1 MSDTDTDSVRQ
12 KTCTKCGIT
21 KSIDEYGLGNR
32 YKKAECRVCYALYMK
47 NYRKKTK
54 IIRKAK
60 FMGDDDLT
68 DMIDDFQKIAF
79 LLGKKLDIT
88 IS

>member
-1 MSDTDTDSVRQ
+1 MSDTTDSVRQ

-21 KSIDEYGLGNR
+21 KSIDDFGMGNR

-47 NYRKKTK
+47 NYRKQTK
-54 IIRKAK
+54 IIRRAK

-68 DMIDDFQKIAF
+68 QMCDELQKVGF
-79 LLGKKLDIT
+79 LLGKKVDIQ